1 MTDRAKRR
9 WSTDDLAPVRGA
21 PELIVI
27 QVRVRSGQR
36 AEFETWLRDYNAA
49 VGQAGGHLDYD
60 LTPPT
65 PGFDED
71 WVLVHRFEDKATAAR
86 WAGSHEHAALMESVR
101 PLARGEI
108 DVHLYTS
115 DPRRRGHVSALFTTR
130 VDTGRESEFLE
141 WSTRVAAA
149 QAGFEGFISYQVEP
163 PIEGV
168 QDDWVAI
175 LSYDTDAHMRAW
187 LSSDVRRTL
196 LSDEASF
203 DERARVHIVRNEL
216 DAWFNAGGEGE
227 TAPAWKRNMLVLLV
241 LYPVVFL
248 TATWI
253 QEPLLSG
260 NGLPFW
266 LALFIAN
273 IISVVAL
280 GWLLVPAA
288 DRVFGWW
295 LRPSGRDRERT
306 TTVGAVVVVVLYGV
320 ALALAAWISGWPWP

>member
-1 MTDRAKRR
+1 MSLRT
-9 WSTDDLAPVRGA
+9 WSTADLAPVPGA
-21 PELIVI
+21 PELVVI
-27 QVRVRSGQR
+27 QARVRSSHR
-36 AEFETWLRDYNAA
+36 ADFEAWLREYNAA
-49 VGQAGGHLDYD
+49 VGEADGHLDYD
-60 LTPPT
+60 LTTPT

-71 WVLVHRFEDKATAAR
+71 WVLVHRFDDKDTAAR
-86 WAGSHEHAALMESVR
+86 WAGSARHAALVESVA
-101 PLARGEI
+101 PLTRGDV

-115 DPRRRGHVSALFTTR
+115 DPKRRGHVSALFTTR
-130 VDTGRESEFLE
+130 VDAGREDEFLE

-149 QAGFEGFISYQVEP
+149 QAQFEGFISYQVEP

-168 QDDWVAI
+168 QADWVAI

-187 LSSDVRRTL
+187 LSSPHRQAL
-196 LSDEASF
+196 LAEEASF

-253 QEPLLSG
+253 QDPLLVG

-266 LALFIAN
+266 LALFLAN
-273 IISVVAL
+273 VISVVAL

-288 DRVFGWW
+288 DRAFGWW
-295 LRPSGRDRERT
+295 LRPRGRDRQRT
-306 TTVGAVVVVVLYGV
+306 TLLGTGVVVGLYGV
-320 ALALAAWISGWPWP
+320 ALVLAAWISTWAWP